1 MTGLLYKAWAFL
13 KRDFR
18 IESGYKTSFLMRL
31 VESLMLLVFFYF
43 LAGLINTHSSGML
56 DRYGSRYF
64 PFAMIGLAFARY
76 FDLTLRTFSE
86 SIRLAQVTGCLEAM
100 LSSQTSGTA
109 IVLFSSLY
117 GLVSGAVQLL
127 FVLLAGVFLFGVDL
141 SVMNVAATLL
151 VMLLSIA
158 IFVAFGVLSAS
169 AIVFLKKG
177 DPITWI
183 LGGFGSI
190 LGGAYF
196 PIDVMPVPLRKLS
209 MLIPI
214 RYSLDALRLTMLK
227 GYSVAM
233 VAGPLITLTV
243 IAAVL
248 LPLSLM
254 LFAATI
260 RKGRKEGTLMEY

>member
-1 MTGLLYKAWAFL
+1 MIGLLYKAWAFI

-31 VESLMLLVFFYF
+31 AESMLLLVFFYF
-43 LAGLINTHSSGML
+43 LGGLINSHSSAML

-76 FDLTLRTFSE
+76 FDLTLKMFSE
-86 SIRLAQVTGCLEAM
+86 SIRLAQTTGCLEAM
-100 LSSQTSGTA
+100 LSSQTNCVTV
-109 IVLFSSLY
+109 VLFSSLY
-117 GLVSGAVQLL
+117 GLISGAVQLCL
-127 FVLLAGVFLFGVDL
+127 ILLAGAFLFGVDL
-141 SVMNVAATLL
+141 AQMNIAATLL
-151 VMLLSIA
+151 VFLLSIT
-158 IFVAFGVLSAS
+158 IFVAFGVLSAA

-196 PIDVMPVPLRKLS
+196 PIDVMPAPMRKLS
-209 MLIPI
+209 MVIPI

-233 VAGPLITLTV
+233 VAGPVITLTV

-248 LPLSLM
+248 LPLSLV

-260 RKGRKEGTLMEY
+260 RKGRKEGTLMQY